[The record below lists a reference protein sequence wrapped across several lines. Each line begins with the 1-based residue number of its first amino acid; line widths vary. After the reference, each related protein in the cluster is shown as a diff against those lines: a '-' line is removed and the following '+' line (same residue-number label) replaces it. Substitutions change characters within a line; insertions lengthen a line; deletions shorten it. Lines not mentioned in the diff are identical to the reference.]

1 MKEITTFAYT
11 PEQLQEL
18 ANQIKDLV
26 AESTGLED
34 ELSDYIITVS
44 KKKGFGKF
52 FEKYF
57 PNEHHDP
64 DSYHFI
70 ITKST
75 AV

>member
-44 KKKGFGKF
+44 KKK
-52 FEKYF
+52 
-57 PNEHHDP
+57 
-64 DSYHFI
+64 
-70 ITKST
+70 
-75 AV
+75 

>member
-1 MKEITTFAYT
+1 MKEINTFAYT

-26 AESTGLED
+26 AEATGHHDLD
-34 ELSDYIITVS
+34 DYIITVS
-44 KKKGFGKF
+44 RKKGFGKF

-57 PNEHHDP
+57 PNDHHEP

-75 AV
+75 EV